1 MFSQAEMSQ
10 GSELCFL
17 QTDAGQRVQQGAVG
31 RAGGCSWGTRHFGRC
46 WGAQAGWRSRE
57 VPSAASAKRGAGA
70 VVTRLGSV
78 LAVCRVSSFA
88 EDFEDRVP
96 NRD

>member
-1 MFSQAEMSQ
+1 M
-10 GSELCFL
+10 
-17 QTDAGQRVQQGAVG
+17 
-31 RAGGCSWGTRHFGRC
+31 
-46 WGAQAGWRSRE
+46 
-57 VPSAASAKRGAGA
+57 PSAASAKRGAGA
-70 VVTRLGSV
+70 VVTRLGSG

>member
-1 MFSQAEMSQ
+1 M
-10 GSELCFL
+10 
-17 QTDAGQRVQQGAVG
+17 
-31 RAGGCSWGTRHFGRC
+31 
-46 WGAQAGWRSRE
+46 
-57 VPSAASAKRGAGA
+57 PSAASAKRGAAA

-88 EDFEDRVP
+88 EDFEDCVP